1 MSRYSRWRARVARLF
16 LWRSSRLGTI
26 DPRSASRDNLRLL
39 AVVEGV
45 HDIAFL
51 RAVSVMLHAHEPG
64 LPDLGAMEHRGE
76 VVFVPFGGVDL
87 KLWTHRLA
95 PLGKPEFHLY
105 DREESPETELRL
117 RLADAVNQ
125 RPGCNAVVTSKRS
138 LENYLHPAAIL
149 EAGGVTVHFGDD
161 DDVADLIARQAHRL
175 DSIIDDLLMLSRLEE
190 QRENEQ
196 NDLAPAK
203 VRPILDAA
211 ADLCQVLAAEKNI
224 RIVIDCPDDIEACF
238 NASLIEQAVV
248 NLVDNAVKYS
258 DAGQDVQL
266 KAQRDEDELLIDVR
280 DHGCGIAYEHLPRL
294 FERFYRVDKARS
306 RKLGGTG
313 LGLAIVKHIAQFHK
327 GRITVESHLNQGSV
341 FTLHIPQQA
350 ATANGRENT

>member
-76 VVFVPFGGVDL
+76 VVFVQFGGVDL

-161 DDVADLIARQAHRL
+161 DDVADLIARQAHR
-175 DSIIDDLLMLSRLEE
+175 
-190 QRENEQ
+190 REY
-196 NDLAPAK
+196 
-203 VRPILDAA
+203 
-211 ADLCQVLAAEKNI
+211 
-224 RIVIDCPDDIEACF
+224 PDEIW
-238 NASLIEQAVV
+238 
-248 NLVDNAVKYS
+248 
-258 DAGQDVQL
+258 
-266 KAQRDEDELLIDVR
+266 DELPRRKQTRRRNRVKKWLNRSAVERMTPERLAER
-280 DHGCGIAYEHLPRL
+280 DPQGEI
-294 FERFYRVDKARS
+294 RS
-306 RKLGGTG
+306 WLEMMAG
-313 LGLAIVKHIAQFHK
+313 LMTET
-327 GRITVESHLNQGSV
+327 R
-341 FTLHIPQQA
+341 
-350 ATANGRENT
+350 